1 MCERGVDGRAPR
13 VSRRRVLGALAGG
26 AAGVLLASGWP
37 RAARAEMTSET
48 LGLSQGGIPVSV
60 FWVGSGARA
69 VVVQGAFHGG
79 PEINTSYLTFRLRDY
94 FAAHPDQIPAGLR
107 LGFIPEANP
116 DGIALDSRQ
125 YLSGVDP
132 NRNWD
137 TPDWQSDAY
146 DSNGVLRRGLGGP
159 YPMSEPETRWLA
171 DWLLALQPAVVVQY
185 HSRGGFVLGTRELGE
200 RYSAASGYYLPPVR
214 PPGQQGGGLLPYRA
228 TGSLG
233 RWLGLQGIP
242 SVFVELSNYTDP
254 EFDRNLA
261 GLQAVLTA
269 VA

>member
-1 MCERGVDGRAPR
+1 
-13 VSRRRVLGALAGG
+13 VLQALAGG
-26 AAGVLLASGWP
+26 VAGAWLASQWP
-37 RAARAEMTSET
+37 RGARAELASEV
-48 LGLSQGGIPVSV
+48 LGLSQGGLPVSV

-79 PEINTSYLTFRLRDY
+79 PEINTAYLTFRLRDY
-94 FAAHPDQIPAGLR
+94 FAANPEQIPAGLR

-171 DWLLALQPAVVVQY
+171 DWLLGLRPAVVVQY
-185 HSRGGFVLGTRELGE
+185 HSRGGFVLGSRELAEAYG
-200 RYSAASGYYLPPVR
+200 AASGYYVPPAR
-214 PPGQQGGGLLPYRA
+214 PPGQAGPGAGGLLPYRA

-242 SVFVELSNYTDP
+242 SVFIELSNYTDP
-254 EFDRNLA
+254 EFGRNLA
-261 GLQAVLTA
+261 GLLAVLNA
-269 VA
+269 LA